1 MSKNYKMT
9 PFAKF
14 FIFLIIAVPLAFIGA
29 SYYNGQDP
37 FKVIKEM
44 EIFKQKEIRVQE
56 KSDINKVNSN
66 SIDKEL
72 ELKNMEIQQLSE
84 KVLKLEEIIEVQK
97 KEIENLKSKTKK

>member
-1 MSKNYKMT
+1 MAKNYKMT

-14 FIFLIIAVPLAFIGA
+14 FIFLIIAVPLSFIGA

-44 EIFKQKEIRVQE
+44 EIFKQKEVRVQE
-56 KSDINKVNSN
+56 KSDINNVNSN

-72 ELKNMEIQQLSE
+72 ELKNMEIKQLSE
-84 KVLKLEEIIEVQK
+84 KVLMLEDLIEVQK
-97 KEIENLKSKTKK
+97 KEIESLKSKERK